1 MRSNT
6 LKKTVLIAAIAFC
19 GYGTVHAQVTTSNM
33 TGVVTTADGKAS
45 SGATIKATHMPS
57 GTVYSANANAAGN
70 FNLPN
75 MRVGGPYRVEITYA
89 GQAPQVYEDLYLELG
104 QPFVLNPVVGETK
117 TTDIA
122 EVLITGAG
130 RSNVNKT
137 GAATNVGQKQI
148 QDLPQA
154 NRSITEFTR
163 LTPQAN
169 GNSFAGRDA
178 RYNNLQID
186 GANFNNGFG
195 LSSSP
200 IPGGNSQPIS
210 LDAIQEISVNI
221 APFDVT
227 QSGFTGAGIN
237 AVTKSGTNKFH
248 GSLYGYYN
256 GKELNGWKINGNDI
270 EKVSGAQV
278 TNGFTVGGPIVQNKL
293 FFFISAERETSTGA

>member
-1 MRSNT
+1 
-6 LKKTVLIAAIAFC
+6 
-19 GYGTVHAQVTTSNM
+19 
-33 TGVVTTADGKAS
+33 
-45 SGATIKATHMPS
+45 THMPS

-89 GQAPQVYEDLYLELG
+89 GQAPQEYEDLYLELG

-130 RSNVNKT
+130 RANVNKT

-227 QSGFTGAGIN
+227 QSGFTGAGI
-237 AVTKSGTNKFH
+237 
-248 GSLYGYYN
+248 
-256 GKELNGWKINGNDI
+256 
-270 EKVSGAQV
+270 
-278 TNGFTVGGPIVQNKL
+278 
-293 FFFISAERETSTGA
+293 